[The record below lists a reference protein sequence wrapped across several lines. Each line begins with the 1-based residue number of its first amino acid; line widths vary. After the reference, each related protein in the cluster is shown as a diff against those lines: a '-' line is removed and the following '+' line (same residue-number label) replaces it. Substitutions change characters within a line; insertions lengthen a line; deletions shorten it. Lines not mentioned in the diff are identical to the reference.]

1 MANSTEKYRA
11 PALEKGLDIIEL
23 LAQHAGGLAQGD
35 IARALD
41 RSQSEI
47 YRMLSTLVRRGYV
60 IRSKNDDSYSLS
72 LKMFALSQRH
82 PPIERLMEIATPKM
96 RAATQ
101 EAWQSCHMS
110 MESNGDIVVV
120 ASVAAPGD
128 WVFSLRVGTVMG
140 LGNTGTGRVLAA
152 FRTDQQVE
160 ALLDAHRLAQGEPD
174 IDRVEFLEHVARIRE
189 VGYEKMPSATA
200 IGVTNLAYPV
210 FGHEGTA
217 ICAINCPYVERIDQ
231 LDVPSLDDVHKLYQA
246 LARELSDYYAG
257 ESAADTK
264 DH

>member
-1 MANSTEKYRA
+1 MVEQTEKYRA
-11 PALEKGLDIIEL
+11 PALEKGIDIIEL
-23 LAQHAGGLAQGD
+23 LSLHGDGLTQGD

-60 IRSKNDDSYSLS
+60 IRSKDDDLYSLS

-82 PPIERLMEIATPKM
+82 PPVERLLEVATPKM
-96 RAATQ
+96 RVTTRR
-101 EAWQSCHMS
+101 AWQSCHLS

-140 LGNTGTGRVLAA
+140 LGNTGTGRVMAA
-152 FRTDQQVE
+152 FRTDQQIE
-160 ALLDAHRLAQGEPD
+160 ALLDIHRLARGEPQ
-174 IDRVEFLEHVARIRE
+174 IDRGEFMEHVARIRE
-189 VGYEKMPSATA
+189 VGYERMPSATA
-200 IGVTNLAYPV
+200 VGVTNLAYPV
-210 FGHEGTA
+210 FDHEGSA

-231 LDVPSLDDVHKLYQA
+231 LDVPSIDEVHQLFLDLSK
-246 LARELSDYYAG
+246 ELSAYYSG
-257 ESAADTK
+257 R
-264 DH
+264 